1 MTLLAGR
8 YEVLGEIARGGMGRV
23 VRARD
28 RVLDREVAIK
38 LLLGRARGMLQARFL
53 EESQVTGQ
61 LAHPNIVPV
70 HDLGVSDGEP
80 FLVMKLVQG
89 RTLRDVTKALKA
101 GDRRALREFER
112 PRLVRLFLKVCE
124 AVGYAHGRGVI
135 HRDLK
140 PSNLMVSRG
149 DEVLVM
155 DWGLAKP
162 YRDDGGADVV
172 RSQVRTFRAGGGA
185 SAESLAGS
193 LTGSLD
199 PSASRAGG
207 PGDTVADRTRGDG
220 GTQGDTS
227 QLTAEGDIVGTPA
240 YMPPEQVDDASRL
253 DPRADVYS
261 LGACLYELLT
271 LRPPYE
277 GGGMEVVTTLVR
289 EAPPTPR
296 EAAPEQDIPP
306 ALEAIVLKAMA
317 RQPEGRY
324 ADGGALAEEVAR
336 WLDGRAISAYQ
347 ESARE
352 ALGRLLRRH
361 RGLVATIAASVVV
374 AQAALIGATALVR
387 AERQHVERES
397 AEARAAAEL
406 AEQGREASEAE
417 GARARLLARAAAL
430 TGRCVLVASE
440 VDRRSRDLM
449 PLEPGDAAAGEQALT
464 LPALRQQARAELL
477 AVQGELGRLGAGDD
491 LAPFLA
497 EVQTA
502 LHAVDAAYLD
512 ALLARSPRRALELL
526 DGGDLSLEPGARAL
540 GLARAHHR
548 LGQRQVALAA
558 LREAD
563 EEALGAAGAAL
574 ADLLGHGPLERVE
587 QRFTAAIRA
596 EPDRAWLYLRRA
608 EVRARLGRFDDA
620 TVDYDRAARLQ
631 RIDAWIYSSRV
642 RHTYPLVSFHNETK
656 LLENTLALVHEL
668 APDNR
673 EADHL
678 TARGQ
683 LWARANWDEYR
694 AKVAELAR
702 GDAARQARL
711 EAEGALIVQRWGE
724 AAAAAERVLAA
735 APDDPLALGCLAE
748 ARLELGDVD
757 AAVRAAER
765 ALALAPD
772 EPRAS
777 TSLGRALVGRGR
789 VNDALDHLERGAR
802 GALSCDPWRHLA
814 EALLRTDSPTRWEQG
829 VQAARRGLALDPY
842 AVLYYHPGARP
853 VAGDPRLHRVIA
865 RLRTKQGRLGAAIAH
880 HMRAFVMAGAR
891 AHDALGQDHVDALE
905 AGDLH
910 ERLGLLNE
918 ALSLWSMARADPN
931 LADAAEAR
939 TQRLLER
946 HGGGR

>member
-38 LLLGRARGMLQARFL
+38 LLLGRARGLLQARFL

-70 HDLGVSDGEP
+70 HDLGLSDDEP

-89 RTLRDVTKALKA
+89 RTLREVTKALKA
-101 GDRRALREFER
+101 GDRRARLEFER

-140 PSNLMVSRG
+140 PSNIMVARG

-162 YRDDGGADVV
+162 YRDADGDHPDLI
-172 RSQVRTFRAGGGA
+172 RSQVRTFRGA
-185 SAESLAGS
+185 DLSGSLAGS
-193 LTGSLD
+193 LDLSGS
-199 PSASRAGG
+199 RVGG
-207 PGDTVADRTRGDG
+207 PGDTVAERSHDG
-220 GTQGDTS
+220 QTQGDTS

-296 EAAPEQDIPP
+296 AAAPDEEIPP
-306 ALEAIVLKAMA
+306 ALEAIVLKAMS
-317 RQPEGRY
+317 RDPKGRY
-324 ADGGALAEEVAR
+324 PDAGALAAEVAR
-336 WLDGRAISAYQ
+336 WLDGQAVGAYQ
-347 ESARE
+347 ESTRE

-361 RGLVATIAASVVV
+361 KGLVATIAASVVV
-374 AQAALIGATALVR
+374 AQAALVGAAALVR
-387 AERQHVERES
+387 AERRQVELES
-397 AEARAAAEL
+397 ADARAAATQADDGRRA
-406 AEQGREASEAE
+406 AEVE
-417 GARARLLARAAAL
+417 GQRAKLLARAAAL

-440 VDRRSRDLM
+440 LDRRARDLV
-449 PLEPGDAAAGEQALT
+449 PLEPGDAAAGAQEVT
-464 LPALRQQARAELL
+464 LAELRRQARAELV
-477 AVQGELGRLGAGDD
+477 ATRAELERLGAADD
-491 LAPFLA
+491 LGPFLA
-497 EVQTA
+497 EVEAA
-502 LHAVDAAYLD
+502 LRGVDAAYLD
-512 ALLARSPRRALELL
+512 ALLARSPRRALALL
-526 DGGDLSLEPGARAL
+526 AEEGLSLTPGARAL

-548 LGQRQVALAA
+548 LGAFPAALAA
-558 LREAD
+558 LSAVD
-563 EEALGAAGAAL
+563 AEELGAAGAAL
-574 ADLLGHGPLERVE
+574 KDLLGHGALDQVE
-587 QRFTAAIRA
+587 ARFTAAIRA

-608 EVRARLGRFDDA
+608 EARARQGKFDEA
-620 TVDYDRAARLQ
+620 NVDYDRAARLQ

-642 RHTYPLVSFHNETK
+642 RYTYPLVSYHGETK
-656 LLENTLALVHEL
+656 LLENTLKLVGEL

-673 EADHL
+673 EAEDL
-678 TARGQ
+678 AARGH
-683 LWARANWDEYR
+683 LWG
-694 AKVAELAR
+694 R
-702 GDAARQARL
+702 GDWDGYRKSIAALAGDDVVRRARL
-711 EAEGALIVQRWGE
+711 EAEGALVVQRWQE
-724 AAAAAERVLAA
+724 AAAAAEEVLTLTA
-735 APDDPLALGCLAE
+735 DDPVALGCLAE
-748 ARLELGDVD
+748 ARLELGQVD
-757 AAVRAAER
+757 EAARAARR

-772 EPRAS
+772 EPRAA
-777 TSLGRALVGRGR
+777 TALGRVLARRGGRE
-789 VNDALDHLERGAR
+789 LDEGLRLLEAGAR
-802 GALSCDPWRHLA
+802 GALSSDPWRHLA
-814 EALLRTDSPTRWEQG
+814 EALLRSDSPQRWEDG

-842 AVLYYHPGARP
+842 ALLYYHPSARP
-853 VAGDPRLHRVIA
+853 IAGDPRLHRVIA
-865 RLRTKQGRLGAAIAH
+865 RLRVKQGRHGAAIAH
-880 HMRAFVMAGAR
+880 HMRAFVMGQAR
-891 AHDALGQDHVDALE
+891 AHQALGTDLVDALE

-918 ALSLWSMARADPN
+918 ALSLWSMAKNDPA
-931 LADAAEAR
+931 LAEQAEAR
-939 TQRLLER
+939 SRRLLER